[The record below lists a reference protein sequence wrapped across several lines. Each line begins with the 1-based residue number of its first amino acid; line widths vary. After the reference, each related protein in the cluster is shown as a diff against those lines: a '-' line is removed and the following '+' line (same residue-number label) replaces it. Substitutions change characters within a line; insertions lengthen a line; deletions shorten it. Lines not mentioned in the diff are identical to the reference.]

1 MKIGIV
7 GLNKVGLTFGL
18 LCQEVGFNVIGSD
31 SNQKLTYELESKVSN
46 NLELSVRKL
55 LYENKNLKFVDS
67 INHVIINSDIIFLFT
82 TPKDN
87 LEGRID
93 TSELLHTVNIF
104 YELSASNVDIHNKKL
119 VICGMTNLG
128 DVSSIYDRLKMFNTQ
143 VAYHPQFF
151 LEPDIVNEF
160 KNSKIL
166 LVGTNN
172 DEIFRDIVSIYSK
185 FHSNQINSF
194 MMSFS
199 SSEITRM
206 AIHGYSVMKTNFS
219 NMVGDL
225 LGKTGLQT
233 EISLVL
239 TTIRE
244 YVKKQEENFSHNLG
258 FGGPILPKD
267 NRLFSKYIDLLDIT
281 SNIPRIMDEFNKEY
295 IRNIKNLYMKINPDK
310 TVPFVIDSISY
321 EKNVSSTE
329 ESQRLKLCIDLLE
342 EGYYVNVIENDDIIY
357 QLNHMSENYNNRL
370 KFYPKNTNPKG
381 VKINL

>member
-1 MKIGIV
+1 MKIGVI
-7 GLNKVGLTFGL
+7 GLNKFGLTFGL
-18 LCQEVGFNVIGSD
+18 LCQEVGFDVIASD
-31 SNQKLTYELESKVSN
+31 VDQKLVYDLDSKISN
-46 NLELSVRKL
+46 NLELPIRKL
-55 LYENKNLKFVDS
+55 LYENKNLKFLDS
-67 INHVIINSDIIFLFT
+67 IENVIVNSDIIFLFT

-93 TSELLHTVNIF
+93 TSEMLHTVNIF

-128 DVSSIYDRLKMFNTQ
+128 DMSSIYEKLKMFNTQ

-151 LEPDIVNEF
+151 LEPDIVKEF

-172 DEIFRDIVSIYSK
+172 DEIFQDIVNIYSK
-185 FHSNQINSF
+185 FQPNQINSF

-225 LGKTGLQT
+225 LGKSGQQN

-239 TTIRE
+239 TTIKE
-244 YVKKQEENFSHNLG
+244 FVKKQEDNFNHNLG
-258 FGGPILPKD
+258 FGGPTLPKD
-267 NRLFSKYIDLLDIT
+267 NRLLSKYIDLLDVT
-281 SNIPRIMDEFNKEY
+281 NNIPKMMDEFNKEY
-295 IRNIKNLYMKINPDK
+295 ITNIKNLYVKINPDK
-310 TVPFVIDSISY
+310 TVPFVLEAICYD
-321 EKNVSSTE
+321 KNINSTE
-329 ESQRLKLCIDLLE
+329 ESQRLKLCVDLLE

-357 QLNHMSENYNNRL
+357 QLSHMSENYNNRL
-370 KFYPKNTNPKG
+370 RFYPKNTNPKG

>member
-1 MKIGIV
+1 MKIGII
-7 GLNKVGLTFGL
+7 GLNKVGLCFGL
-18 LCQEVGFNVIGSD
+18 LCQESGYDVFGSD
-31 SNQKLTYELESKVSN
+31 DNQKIIYELENKIFNSFDIN
-46 NLELSVRKL
+46 TRKL
-55 LYENKNLKFVDS
+55 LLQNKSFNFIQS
-67 INHVIINSDIIFLFT
+67 IEEVIVNCEIIFVFT

-225 LGKTGLQT
+225 LGRTGLQS
-233 EISLVL
+233 EIDLVL

-267 NRLFSKYIDLLDIT
+267 NRLFSKYIDLLDVT
-281 SNIPRIMDEFNKEY
+281 NNIPKMMDEFNKEY

-310 TVPFVIDSISY
+310 TVPFVIESVCYD
-321 EKNVSSTE
+321 KNINSTE

-342 EGYYVNVIENDDIIY
+342 EGYYVNVIENDNIIY

>member
-18 LCQEVGFNVIGSD
+18 LCQEVGFEVFGSD
-31 SNQKLTYELESKVSN
+31 FDQNLVYELSN
-46 NLELSVRKL
+46 NFSSKLESSLRKL
-55 LYENKNLKFVDS
+55 LFENKKFKFDENIS
-67 INHVIINSDIIFLFT
+67 NIIINSDIIFVFT

-87 LEGRID
+87 LEGKID
-93 TSELLHTVNIF
+93 TSELLNTVNTF
-104 YELSASNVDIHNKKL
+104 YDLSASNVNIHNKKL

-151 LEPDIVNEF
+151 LETNIVEEF

-166 LVGTNN
+166 LIGTNN
-172 DEIFRDIVSIYSK
+172 NEIFQDIVSIYSK

-225 LGKTGLQT
+225 LGRTGLQS
-233 EISLVL
+233 EIDLVL

-267 NRLFSKYIDLLDIT
+267 NRLFSKYIDLLEVT
-281 SNIPRIMDEFNKEY
+281 NNIPKMMDEFNREY
-295 IRNIKNLYMKINPDK
+295 ITNIKNLYMKINPDK
-310 TVPFVIDSISY
+310 TIPFVIDSISY
-321 EKNVSSTE
+321 DKNVSSTE
-329 ESQRLKLCIDLLE
+329 ESQRFKLCVDLLD
-342 EGYYVNVIENDDIIY
+342 EGYYVNVIENDEVIFK
-357 QLNHMSENYNNRL
+357 LNHMSENYNNRL

>member
-1 MKIGIV
+1 MKIGII
-7 GLNKVGLTFGL
+7 GLNKVGLTFGF
-18 LCQEVGFNVIGSD
+18 LCQESGFDVFGSD
-31 SNQKLTYELESKVSN
+31 INQKLVYELENKFSN
-46 NLELSVRKL
+46 NLEVSIRKL
-55 LYENKNLKFVDS
+55 LYENKNLKFVSDPE
-67 INHVIINSDIIFLFT
+67 NVIVNSDIIFIFT

-87 LEGRID
+87 LEGKID
-93 TSELLHTVNIF
+93 ISELLNTINTF
-104 YELSASNVDIHNKKL
+104 YELSASNVNVHNKKL

-128 DVSSIYDRLKMFNTQ
+128 DMSSVYERLKIFNTQ

-185 FHSNQINSF
+185 FHSNPINSF

-206 AIHGYSVMKTNFS
+206 AIHAYYVMKTNFS

-225 LGKTGLQT
+225 LGKTGLQS
-233 EISLVL
+233 EINLVL

-244 YVKKQEENFSHNLG
+244 YVKKQEDNFNHNLG

-267 NRLFSKYIDLLDIT
+267 NRLFSKYIDLLDLT
-281 SNIPRIMDEFNKEY
+281 NNIPKVMDEFNKEY
-295 IRNIKNLYMKINPDK
+295 IKNIKNLYVKINPDK
-310 TVPFVIDSISY
+310 TIPFVIDSISY
-321 EKNVSSTE
+321 DKNFNSIE

-342 EGYYVNVIENDDIIY
+342 EGYYVNVIENDDIIFQY
-357 QLNHMSENYNNRL
+357 NHMSENYNNRL
-370 KFYPKNTNPKG
+370 RFYPKNTTPKG
-381 VKINL
+381 IKINL

>member
-1 MKIGIV
+1 MKIGII

-18 LCQEVGFNVIGSD
+18 LCQEVGFEVFGSD
-31 SNQKLTYELESKVSN
+31 FNQNLVYELSN
-46 NLELSVRKL
+46 NFSSKLESSLRKL
-55 LYENKNLKFVDS
+55 LFENKKFKFDENIS
-67 INHVIINSDIIFLFT
+67 NIIINSDIIFVFT

-87 LEGRID
+87 LEGKID
-93 TSELLHTVNIF
+93 TSELLNTVNTF
-104 YELSASNVDIHNKKL
+104 YDLSASNVNIHNKKL

-151 LEPDIVNEF
+151 LETNIVEEF

-166 LVGTNN
+166 LIGTNN
-172 DEIFRDIVSIYSK
+172 NEIFQDIVSIYSK

-225 LGKTGLQT
+225 LGRTGLQS
-233 EISLVL
+233 EIDLVL

-267 NRLFSKYIDLLDIT
+267 NRLFSKYIDLLDVT
-281 SNIPRIMDEFNKEY
+281 NNIPKMMDEFNKEY

-310 TVPFVIDSISY
+310 TVPFVIESVCYD
-321 EKNVSSTE
+321 KNINSTE

-342 EGYYVNVIENDDIIY
+342 EGYYVNVIENDNIIY

>member
-1 MKIGIV
+1 MKIGII
-7 GLNKVGLTFGL
+7 GLHNIGLSFGL
-18 LCQEVGFNVIGSD
+18 LCQEAGFEVISSD
-31 SNQKLTYELESKVSN
+31 FNQNLVYELSN
-46 NLELSVRKL
+46 NFSSNLESSLRKL
-55 LYENKNLKFVDS
+55 LFENKNLKFDDNIS
-67 INHVIINSDIIFLFT
+67 NVIISSDIIFVFT

-87 LEGRID
+87 LEGKID
-93 TSELLHTVNIF
+93 TSELLNTVNTF
-104 YELSASNVDIHNKKL
+104 YDLSASNVNIHNKKL

-166 LVGTNN
+166 LIGTNN
-172 DEIFRDIVSIYSK
+172 NDIFQDIVSIYSK

-219 NMVGDL
+219 NMVGDFL
-225 LGKTGLQT
+225 DKTGLQS
-233 EISLVL
+233 EKNLVL

-281 SNIPRIMDEFNKEY
+281 NNIPKMMDEFNREY
-295 IRNIKNLYMKINPDK
+295 ITNIKNLYMKINPDK
-310 TVPFVIDSISY
+310 TVPFVIESICY
-321 EKNVSSTE
+321 DKNVNSTE
-329 ESQRLKLCIDLLE
+329 ESQRLKLCLDLLE
-342 EGYYVNVIENDDIIY
+342 EGYYVNVIENDDIIH
-357 QLNHMSENYNNRL
+357 QMRHMSENYNNRL